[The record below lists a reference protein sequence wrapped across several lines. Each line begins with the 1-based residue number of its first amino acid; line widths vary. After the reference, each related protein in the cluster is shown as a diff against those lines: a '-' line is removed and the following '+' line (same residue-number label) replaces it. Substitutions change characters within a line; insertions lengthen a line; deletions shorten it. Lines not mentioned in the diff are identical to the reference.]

1 MQEYVEKV
9 FGTRYT
15 VVKVSKMEG
24 GAQKVVYK
32 LDCSNGFSCILYVW
46 DLTMNYFQEEIVNH
60 NIHAE
65 SYGSELF
72 ESNNRFLM
80 EHAIRTPILYDLNR
94 DRDRYDFDYA
104 LVEYVAGQDAGGYYK
119 HPDRKVQDK
128 VFQQVGEMIHA
139 MHRIQSRTYGK
150 PNKTTPNNTQCH
162 LHQLYNGIEQL
173 TYAAEH
179 VEAIRKNQ
187 GKLLDKLYS
196 LESKIVPRN
205 SYGFIHGELGPNHV
219 IVTDQLEPYLIDIE
233 GAEFYDIEHEHSFL
247 EMRFG
252 EYYRY
257 LNDVQLDEN
266 RKLFYKFHHHLSL
279 VAGGLKLVHRGF
291 PDQQLAQ
298 GIADRHADCALQF
311 IEA

>member
-1 MQEYVEKV
+1 MEKV

-15 VVKVSKMEG
+15 VAKVSKMEG

-32 LDCSNGFSCILYVW
+32 LDFSNGFSCILYVW
-46 DLTMNYFQEEIVNH
+46 DLAMNYFQEEIVNH

-72 ESNNRFLM
+72 ESNNRFLT
-80 EHAIRTPILYDLNR
+80 EHAIRTPLLYDLNR

-104 LVEYVAGQDAGGYYK
+104 LVEYAAGQDAEVYFQ
-119 HPDRKVQDK
+119 HPDNKVQNK
-128 VFQQVGEMIHA
+128 VFRQLGEMIHA

-150 PNKTTPNNTQCH
+150 PSETTPNNIQCH

-173 TYAAEH
+173 SYAAEH

-187 GKLLDKLYS
+187 GKLLEQLYS
-196 LESKIVPRN
+196 LESKIAPRN

-219 IVTDQLEPYLIDIE
+219 IVTDQLEPCLIDIE

-252 EYYRY
+252 EHYRY
-257 LNDVQLDEN
+257 LNDAPLDEN
-266 RKLFYKFHHHLSL
+266 RKRFYKFHHHLSL
-279 VAGGLKLVHRGF
+279 ISGGLKLVHRGF
-291 PDQQLAQ
+291 PDQQLAR
-298 GIADRHADCALQF
+298 GIADRHTHCALQF